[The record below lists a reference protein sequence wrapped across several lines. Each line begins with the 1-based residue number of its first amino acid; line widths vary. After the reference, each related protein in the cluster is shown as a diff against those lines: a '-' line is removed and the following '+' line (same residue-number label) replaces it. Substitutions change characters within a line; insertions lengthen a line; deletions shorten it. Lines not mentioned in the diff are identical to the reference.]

1 MLQKFALAPR
11 HVEHPEKY
19 ATAEKQVHGVDRKR
33 TGQEIPS
40 EYLIKEDCAHA
51 FEDVCGG

>member
-11 HVEHPEKY
+11 HLEHPEKY
-19 ATAEKQVHGVDRKR
+19 ATAEKQVHDVERKR
-33 TGQEIPS
+33 TGQEIPA
-40 EYLIKEDCAHA
+40 EYLIKKDRANA